1 MIVRMERSG
10 GFMGIP
16 LRAEIDTLKLPA
28 GEGEA
33 LRKQVEA
40 ARFFDLP
47 EKIAEKA
54 KGADRF
60 QYVLSVEDTGRRH
73 SVSVGEA
80 DAPPELQSLI
90 QQLTLL
96 ARSNR

>member
-28 GEGEA
+28 GEGDA
-33 LRKQVEA
+33 LRRQVEA
-40 ARFFDLP
+40 AGFFDLP
-47 EKIAEKA
+47 EQIAEKA

-60 QYVLSVEDTGRRH
+60 QYVLSVEDAGRSH

-80 DAPPELQSLI
+80 DAPPELKNLI
-90 QQLTLL
+90 QELTRR
-96 ARSNR
+96 ARANR

>member
-1 MIVRMERSG
+1 MIIRLERSG

-28 GEGEA
+28 GEGDA
-33 LRKQVEA
+33 LRQQVEA

-47 EKIAEKA
+47 EKIAENT

-60 QYVLSVEDTGRRH
+60 QYALTVEDAGRRH

-80 DAPPELQSLI
+80 DAPPELQNLI
-90 QQLTLL
+90 QHVTQL
-96 ARSNR
+96 ARSKR

>member
-16 LRAEIDTLKLPA
+16 LRAEIDTLNLPT

-33 LRKQVEA
+33 LRRQVEA
-40 ARFFDLP
+40 AGFFDLP

-54 KGADRF
+54 RGADRF
-60 QYVLSVEDTGRRH
+60 QYVLSVEDAGRSH

-80 DAPPELQSLI
+80 DAPLALQSLI
-90 QQLTLL
+90 QQVTQL
-96 ARSNR
+96 AKANR